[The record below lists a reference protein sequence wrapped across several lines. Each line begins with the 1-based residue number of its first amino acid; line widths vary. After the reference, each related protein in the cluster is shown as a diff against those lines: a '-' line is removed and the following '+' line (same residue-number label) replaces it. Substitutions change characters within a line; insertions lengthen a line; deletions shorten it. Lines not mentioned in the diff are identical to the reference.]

1 MSKKKLSEED
11 SNVLDAALN
20 WTEPLLPAGLQ
31 DARPTR
37 VLIVDDDREIR
48 SLLEETLS
56 EEGYRPLSAPDTL
69 SALILLL
76 GEGADILVTDWKMPT
91 ADGLDLLDSV
101 RRCLPNVPV
110 IFLTAY
116 ADALL
121 KKQAM
126 SRGAFGFLGKPFRR
140 AEFLSHLARAAELV
154 QRRRTGRPGR

>member
-1 MSKKKLSEED
+1 MTGSLLED
-11 SNVLDAALN
+11 EKVIETAAT

-31 DARPTR
+31 IPRPPR

-56 EEGYRPLSAPDTL
+56 EEGYRPLTAPDSL

-91 ADGLDLLDSV
+91 SDGLDLLDSV
-101 RRCLPNVPV
+101 RRCAPDIPV

-116 ADALL
+116 ADDLL
-121 KKQAM
+121 RQQAM

-140 AEFLSHLARAAELV
+140 AEFLASLKRATELV
-154 QRRRTGRPGR
+154 RRGRAGGPGR